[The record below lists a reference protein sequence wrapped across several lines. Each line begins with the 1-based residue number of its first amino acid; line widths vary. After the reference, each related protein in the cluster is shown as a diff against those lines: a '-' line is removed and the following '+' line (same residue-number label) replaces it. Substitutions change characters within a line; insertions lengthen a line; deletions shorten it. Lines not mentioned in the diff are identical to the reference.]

1 MKRSALSLLLVLA
14 LLLSMAAP
22 VLAAE
27 DQTITSGDWVY
38 LVEDGEATLVEYL
51 GSSTDV
57 VVPAQIDGLK
67 VAWLGTSDSDYD
79 IFRNIQLTSV
89 QLPDGLKGLGMGCLG
104 GQDSLTEVV
113 MPDSITSMQSSV
125 FAGCD
130 NLKSVKLSE
139 NLTSLPMWTFS
150 GCNALETVAL
160 PESLTNIEQMAFRN
174 CTGLK
179 EMTIHC
185 GISYWAFHGCTGL
198 EKVTIGGNVGY
209 WLLTAAPI

>member
-67 VAWLGTSDSDYD
+67 VAWLGDDSPNYTA
-79 IFRNIQLTSV
+79 FRNIQLTSV
-89 QLPDGLKGLGMGCLG
+89 QLPEGLEHIGVSC
-104 GQDSLTEVV
+104 
-113 MPDSITSMQSSV
+113 
-125 FAGCD
+125 FAGQFSKD
-130 NLKSVKLSE
+130 VFNGRNSVCSP
-139 NLTSLPMWTFS
+139 N
-150 GCNALETVAL
+150 
-160 PESLTNIEQMAFRN
+160 
-174 CTGLK
+174 
-179 EMTIHC
+179 
-185 GISYWAFHGCTGL
+185 
-198 EKVTIGGNVGY
+198 
-209 WLLTAAPI
+209 